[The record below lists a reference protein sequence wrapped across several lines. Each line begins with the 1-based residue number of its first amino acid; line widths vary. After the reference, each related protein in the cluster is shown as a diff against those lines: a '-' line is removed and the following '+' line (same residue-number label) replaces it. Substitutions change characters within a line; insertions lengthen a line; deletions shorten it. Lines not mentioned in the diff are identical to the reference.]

1 MNGNGK
7 ESSKRR
13 KVGETGKLYQ
23 PTSTTTNAILIK
35 ICTHIEQK
43 ETETTRPKRFPSLLP
58 INLHLLK
65 DNQGTQLPQTLPLP
79 LPHFLAT
86 APA

>member
-13 KVGETGKLYQ
+13 KGGQIV
-23 PTSTTTNAILIK
+23 PTNNKTNAILIK

-43 ETETTRPKRFPSLLP
+43 ETETTRSKRFSSLLP

-65 DNQGTQLPQTLPLP
+65 DNQGTQLPQTLPL
-79 LPHFLAT
+79 A
-86 APA
+86 AA